1 MMEEIMNIQRYTL
14 PVVIAAGF
22 HGALFLGLS
31 DSTHGNIKMVE
42 PRPTILKAFPPD
54 DPVQLPADN
63 ESGPSDTSPSRSP
76 AVPDLPEVI
85 APSNKSDFVTPV
97 VDHPRADKPVSILSN
112 VIGEAEGPSTGPW
125 TGLRGGPIDFNK
137 LDRAPRATA
146 QMSPDFP
153 STMRQQGIA
162 GSVTVAFE
170 VDKEGRVVRAEA
182 LNYTRREFVEPA
194 LRAVRNWHFEPGKQ
208 NGRPVSFRMAV
219 PIEFLLD
226 SN

>member
-1 MMEEIMNIQRYTL
+1 MNIQRYTL

-31 DSTHGNIKMVE
+31 DSSHGNTKAVE
-42 PRPTILKAFPPD
+42 PPPKVLTAFPPD
-54 DPVQLPADN
+54 ELFQRSDDN
-63 ESGPSDTSPSRSP
+63 ESSPSDSSPSGSP

-85 APSNKSDFVTPV
+85 APSNKMDFVTPV
-97 VDHPRADKPVSILSN
+97 VEHPRANKPVSTLTDFN
-112 VIGEAEGPSTGPW
+112 GGPEGPTSGPW
-125 TGLRGGPIDFNK
+125 TGPRPGPVDLSK

-162 GSVTVAFE
+162 GSVTVEFE
-170 VDKEGRVVRAEA
+170 VNKEGRVVRAEA
-182 LNYTRREFVEPA
+182 LSYTRREFVEAA

>member
-1 MMEEIMNIQRYTL
+1 MNIQRYTL

-31 DSTHGNIKMVE
+31 DSSHGNTKVVE
-42 PRPTILKAFPPD
+42 PPPRVLTAFPPD
-54 DPVQLPADN
+54 DLFQPPADDS
-63 ESGPSDTSPSRSP
+63 ESSPSDSSPSKSP
-76 AVPDLPEVI
+76 AIPDLPEVI
-85 APSNKSDFVTPV
+85 APSSKMDFVTPV
-97 VDHPRADKPVSILSN
+97 VEHPRADKPVSILPN
-112 VIGEAEGPSTGPW
+112 FIAGPDGPSRGDW
-125 TGLRGGPIDFNK
+125 TGSRQGPIDFSK
-137 LDRAPRATA
+137 LDRAPRANG
-146 QMSPDFP
+146 QMAPDYP

-162 GSVTVAFE
+162 GAVTVEFE
-170 VDKEGRVVRAEA
+170 VNKEGRVVRAEA